1 MKILYREQDG
11 KLAENWIFIDILH
24 YLAKQGLDV
33 LWRMERIRSY

>member
-1 MKILYREQDG
+1 MYRVHEG

-33 LWRMERIRSY
+33 LGRMAAVQAGGG